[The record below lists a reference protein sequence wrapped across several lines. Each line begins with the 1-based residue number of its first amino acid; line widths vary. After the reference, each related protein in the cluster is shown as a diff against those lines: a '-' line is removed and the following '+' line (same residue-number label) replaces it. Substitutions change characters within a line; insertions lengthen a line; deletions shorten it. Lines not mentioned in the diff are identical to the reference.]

1 MTQPMTSVMRWHSPV
16 TDRMVRHLLV
26 SAVLAGAAAG
36 LIASALQLTFVVP
49 ALLEG
54 ELFESGERL
63 HFVMD
68 GSPQSERGVPSLDGD
83 LVRHGTTVAFNL
95 VTYLGYG
102 LILTAA
108 MVFSERYGH
117 AVTARSGLVWG
128 LVGFIAVQLAPAIGL
143 PPELPGTPASEVGP
157 RQAWW
162 LFTVVSSAA
171 GLALIAF
178 IRGPVLLAGVCPSA
192 APTSHWRPAPRHLLG
207 SRSARVGCTFRHSQS
222 RSDAC
227 GLGFTWFPLRLV
239 MGTMPRFHR
248 CCLTHLAEAA
258 INALCCIEWRTV
270 TP

>member
-178 IRGPVLLAGVCPSA
+178 TRGPVLLAGVALLLLP
-192 APTSHWRPAPRHLLG
+192 HLIGAPRLDTYWGVAPPELAAHFVTLSLG
-207 SRSARVGCTFRHSQS
+207 ATLVGWAS
-222 RSDAC
+222 
-227 GLGFTWFPLRLV
+227 LGFLCGWLWE
-239 MGTMPRFHR
+239 R
-248 CCLTHLAEAA
+248 CHVSIGAA
-258 INALCCIEWRTV
+258 
-270 TP
+270 